1 MITRLKEFFLANST
15 QFKKFWVNQIAISLL
30 GLMVTLPVVTL
41 EQNNP
46 ELGNWPE
53 LLAALFCGGM
63 FCFLTYD
70 VMYALGAKDYIRV
83 HNQNAPEDKQKAL
96 KICSLAYAPTAFV
109 ALLAIIFFVS
119 GLSDAY
125 GVTSVIMNM
134 AIHAMYSGLFFF
146 IPDSVNVLAF
156 PLSICITVFFG
167 WLGYYMS
174 THDKSLRG
182 VLGIKTKPYR
192 E

>member
-1 MITRLKEFFLANST
+1 
-15 QFKKFWVNQIAISLL
+15 
-30 GLMVTLPVVTL
+30 MVTLPIVTL

-70 VMYALGAKDYIRV
+70 VMYALGAKEYLRV

-96 KICSLAYAPTAFV
+96 KICSLAYAPTALT

-146 IPDSVNVLAF
+146 IPDSVNIIAF